1 MEFYNDHK
9 KLYLAAI
16 LFFFGLTLFVCLL
29 PALDNQRTYQ
39 PLSTSKAMTEAE
51 SRGKAVYISEGCV
64 ACHTQQVRNVDMDQ
78 PFGSRPSIAADYA
91 RNRRLNFFQNT
102 ATLMGTERTGPD
114 LTNIGLRQPSEDWQ
128 YAHLYN
134 PRSVVPQ
141 SVMPAYPWL
150 FEYKENL
157 GPNDK
162 EVNIPKEFR
171 KSNLKL
177 VPTHKAR
184 DLVAYLLYLKQSDLP
199 VSIPA
204 KEFLYKKE
212 EKPQAGGGAGGGDD
226 LPDGDALF
234 ATHCASCHQAN
245 GEGIPGAFP
254 PLKGDAVVTGDDL
267 ELYVTIIM
275 KGYNG
280 LAPAYA
286 EMPAV
291 GDNAGLKAN
300 EVAAIINHE
309 RSSWGNNAT
318 KVTKEEVQTIL
329 DKIK

>member
-1 MEFYNDHK
+1 MEFYNNHK
-9 KLYLAAI
+9 KLFTAAI

-114 LTNIGLRQPSEDWQ
+114 LTSIGSRQPSEDWQ

-150 FEYKENL
+150 FEYKDIL

-162 EVNIPKEFR
+162 EVNLPEDFR
-171 KSNLKL
+171 KSNQKL
-177 VPTHKAR
+177 VPRHQAR
-184 DLVAYLLYLKQSDLP
+184 DLIAYLLYLKQAALP

-212 EKPQAGGGAGGGDD
+212 EKPQAAGGAAASD
-226 LPDGDALF
+226 LPDGAALYT
-234 ATHCASCHQAN
+234 THCASCHQAN

-254 PLKGDAVVTGDDL
+254 PLKGDAVVTGDNL

-291 GDNAGLKAN
+291 GTLAELKA
-300 EVAAIINHE
+300 EQVAAIINHE
-309 RSSWGNNAT
+309 RESWGNNSA
-318 KVTKEEVQTIL
+318 KVTKQDVQTIL
-329 DKIK
+329 DQMK